1 MKKYFIFILT
11 TLCLTACYTTKN
23 LPDDEVLYR
32 GIKKLDYDAPLKRDS
47 IQGQGVITALADAYN
62 TVEGLLTGDAS
73 ALKTDEADK
82 AALKDSLK
90 KADKQDALNYETA
103 KEEIKAALAY
113 SPNGAIMGS
122 SYYTHPFPVRLW
134 IYNKYVNSTSKFGRW
149 MMNHFAATPVYVS
162 SVNPKVRSTVAHNTL
177 RNYGYFR
184 NKVTY
189 DTIPMTNPK
198 KAKISYHV
206 TPGPVFH
213 LDTIKYLPFYPQA
226 DSIIQA
232 TMGQS
237 LLKQGMPFSVQ
248 NLDAERRRL
257 QKEFRNNG
265 YFYYRPEYIS
275 FRADTVMIPQKV
287 QIQVRPLPETPNQ
300 AEHPYYI
307 GNTRI
312 NIYKYNKFQLTDS
325 VTFRG
330 QTYAYSNTEN
340 KPPLRLRAIMP
351 NLFLKK
357 GDLYQQTNQ
366 DVTQQ
371 KLADMDI
378 FSSMRVSFVPRDTT
392 LTNDTLDVVIS
403 GMLDKPYDAEF
414 IGKITN
420 KSNNYVGPGVSF
432 GMRKRN
438 AFRGAETLGL
448 NVWGSYEWQT
458 GAHVEGSNS
467 LINSYEYGATASLS
481 YPRLLFFGLGKKLWR
496 RSISSTNF
504 ELNAKWVNRAKYFGR
519 VSFGASVS
527 YTLQRGKNVKHEFTP
542 FSLSYDLLLNSTE
555 RFDSIIR
562 ANPALYISMR
572 DQFVPSMEYTFTWT
586 KEKERHQ
593 QTLKINLKEAGNVT
607 SGIYA
612 ICGQAFSKPEKEL
625 FGVPFAQFVK
635 ASAQYTHR
643 FQLTPRSCLAT
654 RVFAGI
660 VYSYGNASTAPYN
673 DLFSI
678 GGANSIRAFSIR
690 SIGPGSYHP
699 VRSSY
704 SYIDQTGDLKLE
716 ANLEY
721 RFPIIANLYG
731 AAFLDAGNVWLIKE
745 NSNQPGGKI
754 NMSEFGK
761 TIALGT
767 GVGLRYDLDFLVLR
781 FDLGIGIH
789 APYDTGKSGYYN
801 MPSFGKSLGYH
812 FAIGYPF

>member
-32 GIKKLDYDAPLKRDS
+32 GIKKLDYDAPLKHDS

-237 LLKQGMPFSVQ
+237 LLKQGTPFSVQ

-357 GDLYQQTNQ
+357 GDLYQQNNQ

>member
-1 MKKYFIFILT
+1 MRKYFIFILA
-11 TLCLTACYTTKN
+11 TLTLTACYTTKN
-23 LPDDEVLYR
+23 LPEDEVLYR
-32 GIKKLDYDAPLKRDS
+32 GIKKLDYDAQLKRDS
-47 IQGQGVITALADAYN
+47 VQGQGVITALADAYN
-62 TVEGLLTGDAS
+62 TVEGLLSGDAN
-73 ALKTDEADK
+73 ALKTEEADMEVI
-82 AALKDSLK
+82 KDSLK

-113 SPNGAIMGS
+113 PPNGAIMGS
-122 SYYTHPFPVRLW
+122 SYYTHPFPIRLW

-149 MMNHFAATPVYVS
+149 MMNHFAGTPVYVS

-189 DTIPMTNPK
+189 DTIPMSNPK

-232 TMGQS
+232 TMSQS
-237 LLKQGMPFSVQ
+237 LLKQGKPFNVQ
-248 NLDAERRRL
+248 DLDAERKRL

-287 QIQVRPLPETPNQ
+287 QIQIRPLPETPAQ

-312 NIYKYNKFQLTDS
+312 NIYKYNKYHLTDS
-325 VTFRG
+325 ITFRG
-330 QTYAYSNTEN
+330 QTYAYSNTEK
-340 KPPLRLRAIMP
+340 KPPLRLRAILP
-351 NLFLKK
+351 NLFLKR
-357 GDLYQQTNQ
+357 GELYQQRNQ
-366 DVTQQ
+366 DATQQ

-378 FSSMRVSFVPRDTT
+378 FSSMRVNFVPRDTT

-414 IGKITN
+414 IGKVTN
-420 KSNNYVGPGVSF
+420 KSNNYVGPGISF
-432 GMRKRN
+432 GMKKRN

-467 LINSYEYGATASLS
+467 LINSYEYGATVSLS
-481 YPRLLFFGLGKKLWR
+481 YPKLLFFGLGKKLWR
-496 RSISSTNF
+496 RSISNTNF
-504 ELNAKWVNRAKYFGR
+504 ELNARWVNRANYFGR

-527 YTLQRGKNVKHEFTP
+527 YTLQRGKNIRHEFTP
-542 FSLSYDLLLNSTE
+542 FSLNYDLLLNRTE
-555 RFDSIIR
+555 RFDSIIT
-562 ANPALYISMR
+562 ANPVLYISMR
-572 DQFVPSMEYTFTWT
+572 DQFIPSMEYTFTWT
-586 KEKERHQ
+586 NEKEKKQ
-593 QTLKINLKEAGNVT
+593 QTLKINIKEAGNVT

-612 ICGQAFSKPEKEL
+612 ICGQGFSKPEKKL
-625 FGVPFAQFVK
+625 FGVPFAQFIK

-643 FQLTPRSCLAT
+643 FQLTTRSCLAT
-654 RVFAGI
+654 RLFAGI

-690 SIGPGSYHP
+690 SIGPGSYQP
-699 VRSSY
+699 VKSSY
-704 SYIDQTGDLKLE
+704 SYIDQTGDMKME
-716 ANLEY
+716 ANIEY

-731 AAFLDAGNVWLIKE
+731 AAFIDAGNVWLLKE

-767 GVGLRYDLDFLVLR
+767 GVGIRYDLEFLVLR

>member
-237 LLKQGMPFSVQ
+237 LLKQGTPFSVQ

-287 QIQVRPLPETPNQ
+287 QIQIRPLPETPNQ

-340 KPPLRLRAIMP
+340 KPPLRLRAILP

-357 GDLYQQTNQ
+357 GDLYQQNNQ

>member
-237 LLKQGMPFSVQ
+237 LLKQGTPFSVQ

-378 FSSMRVSFVPRDTT
+378 FSSMRVSFVPRDTS

-527 YTLQRGKNVKHEFTP
+527 YTLQRGKNIKHEFTP

-572 DQFVPSMEYTFTWT
+572 DQFVPCMEYTFTWT

>member
-1 MKKYFIFILT
+1 MKKYFILILT

-237 LLKQGMPFSVQ
+237 LLKQGTPFSVQ

-300 AEHPYYI
+300 AKHPYYI

>member
-90 KADKQDALNYETA
+90 KADKQDALNYDTA

-237 LLKQGMPFSVQ
+237 LLKQGTPFSVQ

-325 VTFRG
+325 ITFRG

-340 KPPLRLRAIMP
+340 KPPLRLRAILP

-357 GDLYQQTNQ
+357 GDLYQQNNQ

-527 YTLQRGKNVKHEFTP
+527 YTLQRGKNIKHEFTP

>member
-1 MKKYFIFILT
+1 MRKLFIFIPVSIL
-11 TLCLTACYTTKN
+11 LTACYTTKN
-23 LPDDEVLYR
+23 LPENEVLYR
-32 GIKKLDYDAPLKRDS
+32 GIKKLDYDAQPKRTPS
-47 IQGQGVITALADAYN
+47 QQEGVITALADAYN
-62 TVEGLLTGDAS
+62 TVEGLLSGDAS
-73 ALKTDEADK
+73 MLRSEEEDKDEV
-82 AALKDSLK
+82 KDSLK
-90 KADKQDALNYETA
+90 KVDKIDAANYETA

-122 SYYTHPFPVRLW
+122 SYYTHPFPIRLW
-134 IYNKYVNSTSKFGRW
+134 IYNKYVNSTSKFGHW

-162 SVNPKVRSTVAHNTL
+162 SVNPKVRSAVAHNAL

-189 DTIPMTNPK
+189 DTIPLPNPK

-206 TPGPVFH
+206 MPGPVFH

-232 TMGQS
+232 TMNGS
-237 LLKQGMPFSVQ
+237 KLKQGEPFSTA
-248 NLDAERRRL
+248 NLEAERNRL
-257 QKEFRNNG
+257 HKEFRNNG
-265 YFYYRPEYIS
+265 YFYYRPNYIS
-275 FRADTVMIPQKV
+275 FRADTLMIPQKV
-287 QIQVRPLPETPNQ
+287 QLQITPLPETPTQ
-300 AEHPYYI
+300 AKHPYYL

-312 NIYKYNKFQLTDS
+312 NIYKYNMFQLTDS
-325 VTFRG
+325 MTFRG
-330 QTYAYSNTEN
+330 QKYAYSNTEQ
-340 KPPLRLRAIMP
+340 KPPLKLRAILP

-357 GDLYQQTNQ
+357 GELYQQRNN
-366 DVTQQ
+366 DVTLQ
-371 KLADMDI
+371 KLSDMDV
-378 FSSMRVSFVPRDTT
+378 FSSVRVNYVPRDTT
-392 LTNDTLDVVIS
+392 LNNDTLDVVVS
-403 GMLDKPYDAEF
+403 AMLDKPFDAEF
-414 IGKITN
+414 EGKVTN
-420 KSNNYVGPGVSF
+420 KSNNYVGPGLSF

-458 GAHVEGSNS
+458 GAHLEDKGS
-467 LINSYEYGATASLS
+467 LINSFEIGTSASLT

-496 RSISSTNF
+496 RSISSTHF
-504 ELNAKWVNRAKYFGR
+504 ELNARWVNRARYFSR

-527 YTLQRGKNVKHEFTP
+527 YTLQRKKNIKHEFTP
-542 FSLSYDLLLNSTE
+542 FSLTYDLMLSSTE
-555 RFDSIIR
+555 KFDSITR
-562 ANPALYISMR
+562 ANPALYVSMR
-572 DQFVPSMEYTFTWT
+572 DQFIPSMEYTFTWK
-586 KEKERHQ
+586 KEKNRQQ
-593 QTLKINLKEAGNVT
+593 QTLKINVKEAGNVT

-612 ICGQAFSKPEKEL
+612 IFGKGFNQQGKEL
-625 FGVPFAQFVK
+625 FGVPFAQFIKSSV
-635 ASAQYTHR
+635 QYTR
-643 FQLTPRSCLAT
+643 QFPLTTRTCLAT
-654 RVFAGI
+654 RFYAGI
-660 VYSYGNASTAPYN
+660 IYSYGNALTAPYN

-678 GGANSIRAFSIR
+678 GGANSIRAFAIR

-699 VRSSY
+699 AKSTY
-704 SYIDQTGDLKLE
+704 SYIDETGDIKLE

-731 AAFLDAGNVWLIKE
+731 AAFIDAGNVWLIRE
-745 NSNQPGGKI
+745 NDKQPGGKI

-767 GVGLRYDLDFLVLR
+767 GVGLRYDLDFLVIR

-812 FAIGYPF
+812 LAIGYPF

>member
-1 MKKYFIFILT
+1 MRKYFIFILT

-32 GIKKLDYDAPLKRDS
+32 GIKKLDYDAQLKRDS

-237 LLKQGMPFSVQ
+237 LLKQGTPFSVQ

-340 KPPLRLRAIMP
+340 KPPLRLRAILP

-378 FSSMRVSFVPRDTT
+378 FSSMRVSFVPRDTA

>member
-1 MKKYFIFILT
+1 MKNIFIVFSVIFL
-11 TLCLTACYTTKN
+11 LTACYTTKN
-23 LPDDEVLYR
+23 LPEDEVLYR
-32 GIKKLDYDAPLKRDS
+32 GIKSLDYDAPLKRDTL
-47 IQGQGVITALADAYN
+47 QGQGVITALADAYT

-73 ALKTDEADK
+73 MLKTEEVDEQAV
-82 AALKDSLK
+82 KDSLK
-90 KADKQDALNYETA
+90 KQDKQDALHYETA

-113 SPNGAIMGS
+113 APNGAIMGS

-134 IYNKYVNSTSKFGRW
+134 IYNKYVNSQGKFGKW

-162 SVNPKVRSTVAHNTL
+162 SVNPKVRSAVAHNTL

-189 DTIPMTNPK
+189 DTIPMSNPK

-213 LDTIKYLPFYPQA
+213 LDTIKYMPFYPQA

-232 TMGQS
+232 NMGES
-237 LLKQGMPFSVQ
+237 MLKQGKPFSVVD
-248 NLDAERRRL
+248 LDAERNRL
-257 QKEFRNNG
+257 QKSFRNNG
-265 YFYYRPEYIS
+265 YFYYRPNFIT
-275 FRADTVMIPQKV
+275 FRADTMMIPKKV
-287 QIQVRPLPETPNQ
+287 QVQVCPLPETPEQ
-300 AEHPYYI
+300 AKHPYYL

-312 NIYKYNKFQLTDS
+312 NIYKYNQYKTTDS
-325 VTFRG
+325 LTFRG
-330 QTYAYSNTEN
+330 QTYAYSSVDK
-340 KPPLRLRAIMP
+340 KPPLRLRAILP
-351 NLFLKK
+351 NIFLKK
-357 GDLYQQTNQ
+357 GELYQQTNQ

-371 KLADMDI
+371 KLTDMDV
-378 FSSMRVSFVPRDTT
+378 FSSVCVNFVPRDTT

-403 GMLDKPYDAEF
+403 GMLDKPYDVEF
-414 IGKITN
+414 MGKVTN
-420 KSNNYVGPGVSF
+420 KSNNHVGPGVSF

-458 GAHVEGSNS
+458 GARTGGSSS

-481 YPRLLFFGLGKKLWR
+481 YPRILFFGLGKKLWR

-504 ELNAKWVNRAKYFGR
+504 ELNARWVNRANYFGR
-519 VSFGASVS
+519 VSLGASVY
-527 YTLQRGKNVKHEFTP
+527 YTLQKAKNIKHEFSP
-542 FSLSYDLLLNSTE
+542 FSISYDLLLNSTA
-555 RFDSIIR
+555 RFDSIIN
-562 ANPALYISMR
+562 ANPALYVSMR
-572 DQFVPSMEYTFTWT
+572 NQFIPSMEYTFTWT
-586 KEKERHQ
+586 KEKEKHQ
-593 QTLKINLKEAGNVT
+593 QTLKINVKEAGNVT

-612 ICGQAFSKPEKEL
+612 IFGEKFSKKGKEL
-625 FGVPFAQFVK
+625 FGVPFAQYIK
-635 ASAQYTHR
+635 TSAQYTHVIP
-643 FQLTPRSCLAT
+643 LTTRSCLAT
-654 RVFAGI
+654 RVFAGV
-660 VYSYGNASTAPYN
+660 VYSYGNATMAPYN

-699 VRSSY
+699 ANSTFSY
-704 SYIDQTGDLKLE
+704 VDEMGDLKLE
-716 ANLEY
+716 ANVEY

-731 AAFLDAGNVWLIKE
+731 AAFIDAGNVWLLHDNE
-745 NSNQPGGKI
+745 NQPGGKI
-754 NMSEFGK
+754 KASEMGK

>member
-189 DTIPMTNPK
+189 DTTPMNNPK

-237 LLKQGMPFSVQ
+237 LLKQGTPFSVQ

-527 YTLQRGKNVKHEFTP
+527 YTLQRGKNIKHEFTP
-542 FSLSYDLLLNSTE
+542 FSLNYDLLLNSTE

>member
-1 MKKYFIFILT
+1 MKKYFILILT

-237 LLKQGMPFSVQ
+237 LLKQGTPFSVQ

-357 GDLYQQTNQ
+357 GDLYQQNNQ

>member
-237 LLKQGMPFSVQ
+237 LLKQGTPFSVQ

-340 KPPLRLRAIMP
+340 KPPLRLRAILP

-572 DQFVPSMEYTFTWT
+572 DQFVPNMEYTFTWT

>member
-1 MKKYFIFILT
+1 MKKLFIFISVSFL
-11 TLCLTACYTTKN
+11 LTACYTTKN
-23 LPDDEVLYR
+23 LPEDEVLYR
-32 GIKKLDYDAPLKRDS
+32 GIKELNYDAPLKRNPS
-47 IQGQGVITALADAYN
+47 QQEGVITALADAYS
-62 TVEGLLTGDAS
+62 TVEGLLSGDAS
-73 ALKTDEADK
+73 VLKTEEVNKEDV
-82 AALKDSLK
+82 KDSLK
-90 KADKQDALNYETA
+90 KADKIDAANYETA

-122 SYYTHPFPVRLW
+122 SYHTHPFPIRLW
-134 IYNKYVNSTSKFGRW
+134 IYNRYVNSTSKFGKW
-149 MMNHFAATPVYVS
+149 MMNHFAATPVFVS
-162 SVNPKVRSTVAHNTL
+162 TVNPKVRSAVAHNAL

-189 DTIPMTNPK
+189 DTIPLPNPK

-232 TMGQS
+232 SMKNC
-237 LLKQGMPFSVQ
+237 LLKQGDPFSTA
-248 NLDAERRRL
+248 NLEAERNRL

-265 YFYYRPEYIS
+265 YFYYRPNYIS
-275 FRADTVMIPQKV
+275 FRADTLMIPQKV
-287 QIQVRPLPETPNQ
+287 QLQVGPLPETPAQ
-300 AEHPYYI
+300 AKHQYYL

-312 NIYKYNKFQLTDS
+312 NIYKYNMFQLTDS

-330 QTYAYSNTEN
+330 QTYAYSNSVQ
-340 KPPLRLRAIMP
+340 KPPLRLRAILP

-357 GDLYQQTNQ
+357 GELYQQRNN

-371 KLADMDI
+371 KLSEMDI
-378 FSSMRVSFVPRDTT
+378 FSSIRVNYVPRDTT
-392 LTNDTLDVVIS
+392 LNNDTLDVVVS
-403 GMLDKPYDAEF
+403 AMLDKPYDAEF
-414 IGKITN
+414 EGKVTN
-420 KSNNYVGPGVSF
+420 KSNNYVGPGLSF
-432 GMRKRN
+432 GLRKRN

-458 GAHVEGSNS
+458 GAHLEDKGS
-467 LINSYEYGATASLS
+467 LINSFELGTSASLS
-481 YPRLLFFGLGKKLWR
+481 YPRLMFFGLGKKLWR

-504 ELNAKWVNRAKYFGR
+504 ELNARWVNRARYFSR

-527 YTLQRGKNVKHEFTP
+527 YTILRSKNVKHEFTP
-542 FSLSYDLLLNSTE
+542 FSLTYDLMLSSTE
-555 RFDSIIR
+555 KFDSIVR
-562 ANPALYISMR
+562 ANPSLYVSMR
-572 DQFVPSMEYTFTWT
+572 DQFIPSMEYTFTWA
-586 KEKERHQ
+586 KQKDRQ
-593 QTLKINLKEAGNVT
+593 RQTLKINLKEAGNVT

-612 ICGQAFSKPEKEL
+612 IFGEGFTKQGKEL

-635 ASAQYTHR
+635 GSVQYTR
-643 FQLTPRSCLAT
+643 QFPLTTRSCLAT
-654 RVFAGI
+654 RLYAGI
-660 VYSYGNASTAPYN
+660 VYSYGNATTAPYN

-678 GGANSIRAFSIR
+678 GGANSIRAFAIR

-699 VRSSY
+699 VKSTY
-704 SYIDQTGDLKLE
+704 SYIDETGDLKLE

-731 AAFLDAGNVWLIKE
+731 AAFIDAGNVWLIRE
-745 NSNQPGGKI
+745 NEKQPGGKI

-767 GVGLRYDLDFLVLR
+767 GVGLRYDLDFLVIR

-812 FAIGYPF
+812 LAIGYPF

>member
-1 MKKYFIFILT
+1 MKKYFIFILA
-11 TLCLTACYTTKN
+11 TLTLTACYTTKN
-23 LPDDEVLYR
+23 LPEDEVLYR
-32 GIKKLDYDAPLKRDS
+32 GIKKLDYDARPKREN

-62 TVEGLLTGDAS
+62 TVEGLLSGDAS
-73 ALKTDEADK
+73 ALKTEEGEKGAM
-82 AALKDSLK
+82 KDSLK
-90 KADKQDALNYETA
+90 KTNKQDAQNYETA

-162 SVNPKVRSTVAHNTL
+162 SVNPKVRSSVAHNTL

-189 DTIPMTNPK
+189 DTIPMNNPK

-232 TMGQS
+232 TMSQS
-237 LLKQGMPFSVQ
+237 LIRQGKTFNVQ
-248 NLDAERRRL
+248 DLDSERKRL

-265 YFYYRPEYIS
+265 YYYYRPEYIS

-287 QIQVRPLPETPNQ
+287 QIQVRPLQETPVQ
-300 AEHPYYI
+300 AKHPYYL

-312 NIYKYNKFQLTDS
+312 NIYKYNKYQLTDS
-325 VTFRG
+325 ITFRG
-330 QTYAYSNTEN
+330 QTYAYSNTDK
-340 KPPLRLRAIMP
+340 KPPLRLRAILP

-357 GDLYQQTNQ
+357 GELYQQTNQ

-378 FSSMRVSFVPRDTT
+378 FSSIRVNFVPRDTT
-392 LTNDTLDVVIS
+392 LSNDTLDVVVS
-403 GMLDKPYDAEF
+403 GMLDKPYDTEF

-420 KSNNYVGPGVSF
+420 KSNNYLGPGLSF

-458 GAHVEGSNS
+458 GAHVKGSNS

-481 YPRLLFFGLGKKLWR
+481 YPKLMFFGLGKKLWR

-504 ELNAKWVNRAKYFGR
+504 ELNARWVNRANYFGR

-527 YTLQRGKNVKHEFTP
+527 YTLQKSKNIKHEFTP
-542 FSLSYDLLLNSTE
+542 FSLNYDLLLNSTA
-555 RFDSIIR
+555 RFDSIIT

-572 DQFVPSMEYTFTWT
+572 DQFIPSMEYTYTWT
-586 KEKERHQ
+586 KEKEKKL
-593 QTLKINLKEAGNVT
+593 QTLKINIKEAGNVT

-612 ICGQAFSKPEKEL
+612 ICGKKFNEQGKEL
-625 FGVPFAQFVK
+625 FGVPFAQFIK
-635 ASAQYTHR
+635 ASVQYTHQ
-643 FQLTPRSCLAT
+643 FSLTTRSCLAT
-654 RVFAGI
+654 HLFAGI
-660 VYSYGNASTAPYN
+660 VYSYGNATTAPYN

-699 VRSSY
+699 EKSSY
-704 SYIDQTGDLKLE
+704 SYIDQTGDMKLE
-716 ANLEY
+716 TNIEY

-731 AAFLDAGNVWLIKE
+731 AAFIDAGNVWLIKE
-745 NSNQPGGKI
+745 NSNQPGGKFK
-754 NMSEFGK
+754 MSELGK

-767 GVGLRYDLDFLVLR
+767 GIGIRYDLDFLVLR

>member
-237 LLKQGMPFSVQ
+237 LLKQGTPFSVQ

-420 KSNNYVGPGVSF
+420 KSNNYVGPGISF

-527 YTLQRGKNVKHEFTP
+527 YTLQRGKNIKHEFTP

>member
-1 MKKYFIFILT
+1 MKKYFILILT

-237 LLKQGMPFSVQ
+237 LLKQGTPFSVQ

-527 YTLQRGKNVKHEFTP
+527 YTLQRGKNIKHEFTP

>member
-189 DTIPMTNPK
+189 DTIPMSNPK

-237 LLKQGMPFSVQ
+237 LLKQGTPFSVQ

-287 QIQVRPLPETPNQ
+287 QIQVRPLPETPDQ

-340 KPPLRLRAIMP
+340 KPPLRLRAILP

-414 IGKITN
+414 MGKITN

-527 YTLQRGKNVKHEFTP
+527 YTLQRGKNIKHEFTP

>member
-1 MKKYFIFILT
+1 
-11 TLCLTACYTTKN
+11 
-23 LPDDEVLYR
+23 
-32 GIKKLDYDAPLKRDS
+32 
-47 IQGQGVITALADAYN
+47 
-62 TVEGLLTGDAS
+62 
-73 ALKTDEADK
+73 
-82 AALKDSLK
+82 
-90 KADKQDALNYETA
+90 
-103 KEEIKAALAY
+103 
-113 SPNGAIMGS
+113 
-122 SYYTHPFPVRLW
+122 
-134 IYNKYVNSTSKFGRW
+134 
-149 MMNHFAATPVYVS
+149 
-162 SVNPKVRSTVAHNTL
+162 
-177 RNYGYFR
+177 
-184 NKVTY
+184 
-189 DTIPMTNPK
+189 
-198 KAKISYHV
+198 
-206 TPGPVFH
+206 
-213 LDTIKYLPFYPQA
+213 
-226 DSIIQA
+226 
-232 TMGQS
+232 
-237 LLKQGMPFSVQ
+237 
-248 NLDAERRRL
+248 
-257 QKEFRNNG
+257 
-265 YFYYRPEYIS
+265 
-275 FRADTVMIPQKV
+275 
-287 QIQVRPLPETPNQ
+287 
-300 AEHPYYI
+300 
-307 GNTRI
+307 
-312 NIYKYNKFQLTDS
+312 
-325 VTFRG
+325 
-330 QTYAYSNTEN
+330 
-340 KPPLRLRAIMP
+340 MP

-496 RSISSTNF
+496 KSISSTNF
-504 ELNAKWVNRAKYFGR
+504 ELDAKWVNRAKYFGR

-527 YTLQRGKNVKHEFTP
+527 YTLQRGKNIKHEFTP

-555 RFDSIIR
+555 RFDSIIK

-586 KEKERHQ
+586 KEKERNQ

-612 ICGQAFSKPEKEL
+612 ICGQPFSKPEKEL
-625 FGVPFAQFVK
+625 FGVPFAQFIK

>member
-1 MKKYFIFILT
+1 MKKYFLFILT
-11 TLCLTACYTTKN
+11 TLSLTACYTTKN
-23 LPDDEVLYR
+23 LPEDEVLYR
-32 GIKKLDYDAPLKRDS
+32 GIKKLDYDAQLKRDS

-62 TVEGLLTGDAS
+62 TVEGLLTGDAN
-73 ALKTDEADK
+73 ALKTEEADK
-82 AALKDSLK
+82 GLIKDSLK

-134 IYNKYVNSTSKFGRW
+134 IYNKYVNSTSNFGRW
-149 MMNHFAATPVYVS
+149 MMNHFAATPVFVS

-189 DTIPMTNPK
+189 DTIPMSNPR

-206 TPGPVFH
+206 KPGPVFH

-226 DSIIQA
+226 DSIIKA
-232 TMGQS
+232 TMNQS
-237 LLKQGMPFSVQ
+237 LLKQGKPFNVQ
-248 NLDAERRRL
+248 DLDAERKRL

-287 QIQVRPLPETPNQ
+287 QIQVRPLPETPAQ
-300 AEHPYYI
+300 AKHPYYI

-325 VTFRG
+325 ITFRG
-330 QTYAYSNTEN
+330 QTYAYSNTEDR
-340 KPPLRLRAIMP
+340 PPLRLRAILP

-378 FSSMRVSFVPRDTT
+378 FSSMRVSFVQRDST
-392 LTNDTLDVVIS
+392 LNNDTLDVVIS

-420 KSNNYVGPGVSF
+420 KSNNYVGPGISF

-458 GAHVEGSNS
+458 GAHVEGRNS

-481 YPRLLFFGLGKKLWR
+481 YPKLMMFGLEKKRWR
-496 RSISSTNF
+496 RLISSTNF
-504 ELNAKWVNRAKYFGR
+504 QLDAKWVNRAKYFGR
-519 VSFGASVS
+519 VSFGASIN
-527 YTLQRGKNVKHEFTP
+527 YTLQKGKNIKHEFSP

-555 RFDSIIR
+555 RFDSIIT

-586 KEKERHQ
+586 KEKEKHL
-593 QTLKINLKEAGNVT
+593 QTLKVNLKEAGNVT

-612 ICGQAFSKPEKEL
+612 ICGQGFKKPEKEL
-625 FGVPFAQFVK
+625 FGVPFAQFIK
-635 ASAQYTHR
+635 LSAQYTHR
-643 FQLTPRSCLAT
+643 FTLTPRSCIGT
-654 RVFAGI
+654 RLFAGV

-699 VRSSY
+699 ERSSY
-704 SYIDQTGDLKLE
+704 SYIDQTGDFKLE

-731 AAFLDAGNVWLIKE
+731 AAFVDAGNVWLIKE
-745 NSNQPGGKI
+745 NSNQPGGQLK
-754 NMSEFGK
+754 MSEFGK

-789 APYDTGKSGYYN
+789 APYDTGKTGYYN
-801 MPSFGKSLGYH
+801 MTSFGKSLGYH

>member
-206 TPGPVFH
+206 TLGPVFH

-237 LLKQGMPFSVQ
+237 LLKQGTPFSVQ

-340 KPPLRLRAIMP
+340 KPPLRLRAILP

-357 GDLYQQTNQ
+357 GDLYQQNNQ

>member
-237 LLKQGMPFSVQ
+237 LLKQGTPFSVQ

-340 KPPLRLRAIMP
+340 KPPLRLRAILP

-481 YPRLLFFGLGKKLWR
+481 YPRLLFFGLAKKLWR

-527 YTLQRGKNVKHEFTP
+527 YTLQRGKNIKHEFTP

>member
-134 IYNKYVNSTSKFGRW
+134 IYNKYVNSTSKFGRR

-237 LLKQGMPFSVQ
+237 LLKQGTPFSVQ

-357 GDLYQQTNQ
+357 GDLYQQNNQ

-527 YTLQRGKNVKHEFTP
+527 YTLQRSKNVKHEFTP

>member
-47 IQGQGVITALADAYN
+47 IRGQGVITALADAYN

-237 LLKQGMPFSVQ
+237 LLKQGTPFSVQ

-330 QTYAYSNTEN
+330 QTYGYSNTEN
-340 KPPLRLRAIMP
+340 KPPLRLRAILP

-378 FSSMRVSFVPRDTT
+378 FSSMRVSFVPRDTA

-527 YTLQRGKNVKHEFTP
+527 YTLQRGKNIKHEFTP

-555 RFDSIIR
+555 RFDSIIK

-731 AAFLDAGNVWLIKE
+731 AAFLDAGNIWLIKE